1 MKVNTIKKALE
12 KVKELPT
19 LPVVARKINML
30 LDDPR
35 SNAKDLAAVIE
46 MDQSVTAKILK
57 LVNSA
62 YFSLSQ
68 KVTNVAQAIA
78 LLGYKNI
85 SQMVVTLSVFDSL
98 RVAKGTSFDRREF
111 WVHSIATA
119 VMSER
124 IALECSSAPGEDS
137 FTAGLLHDMGKV
149 FMDGYLHGEFEEV
162 LSFAEKRGVS
172 FYEAEHS
179 LFDVDHAMM
188 GEWIARYWKLPL
200 FIVAAIK
207 HHHQELEERTGLALS
222 SDIVVDYVRVADATV
237 RSAGIGLNGDGTRYR
252 PALRKK
258 LFTRLPLAEKDV
270 KTFIKD
276 IRQKVKNAAALLNL
290 AAGESV

>member
-1 MKVNTIKKALE
+1 MKVSAIKKTLE

-19 LPVVARKINML
+19 LPVVAQRISAL

-35 SNAKDLAAVIE
+35 SNARDLAAVIE
-46 MDQSVTAKILK
+46 MDQSVTAKVLK

-62 YFSLSQ
+62 YFSLSP
-68 KVTNVAQAIA
+68 KVTNVSQAIA

-98 RVAKGTSFDRREF
+98 RVANGVSFDRREF

-119 VMSER
+119 VLSER
-124 IALECSSAPGEDS
+124 IALECLASFNEDA
-137 FTAGLLHDMGKV
+137 FTAGLLHDLGKV
-149 FMDGYLHGEFEEV
+149 FMDGYLHDEFEEALCV
-162 LSFAEKRGVS
+162 SETRGIS

-179 LFDVDHAMM
+179 LFDVDHAMI

-207 HHHQELEERTGLALS
+207 HHHQETEERSGLALS
-222 SDIVVDYVRVADATV
+222 SDVVVDYVRVADTAV
-237 RSAGIGLNGDGTRYR
+237 RSAAIGLNGDGSRYR
-252 PALRKK
+252 PALHKK
-258 LFTRLPLAEKDV
+258 LFVRLPLVEKDI
-270 KTFIKD
+270 KTCVRD
-276 IRQKVKNAAALLNL
+276 IREKVKNASALLNL
-290 AAGESV
+290 AVGG